1 MSSFLLDYPFA
12 ERLFPG
18 AHELLKHMRTF
29 GPTVILSDG
38 DVVFLPRKV
47 ERAGL
52 AAAVDDRVL
61 LYVHKE
67 EALDDVE
74 PRYRAGHY
82 AVVDDKLRILT
93 AIKRYWRARH
103 HRVRV
108 SKELCPGSR
117 RRQRVTGSG
126 RGGEHIG
133 DERDWEPHRLREA
146 ACSSASN
153 LKVVPRNQPRYSAR
167 LAKANSVQHRGL
179 ESRAADVDRQRV
191 RAAPRCLP
199 PHALR
204 RFECGS
210 LKVSCHRTSPGA
222 AVWSRKRWVLPCTGS
237 RCAAGRPTSPLSNCS
252 STGRLPAP

>member
-93 AIKRYWRARH
+93 AIKRYWRARY

-126 RGGEHIG
+126 RGGRAHRGRARLGTAPVAGSRVLLCI
-133 DERDWEPHRLREA
+133 EPEGRATKPTATLREIGQ
-146 ACSSASN
+146 SQFR
-153 LKVVPRNQPRYSAR
+153 P
-167 LAKANSVQHRGL
+167 
-179 ESRAADVDRQRV
+179 
-191 RAAPRCLP
+191 APRP
-199 PHALR
+199 
-204 RFECGS
+204 
-210 LKVSCHRTSPGA
+210 
-222 AVWSRKRWVLPCTGS
+222 
-237 RCAAGRPTSPLSNCS
+237 
-252 STGRLPAP
+252 